1 MENIKLSKQDSEAFV
16 SALEQPTQHNERF
29 MKAAL
34 RHKETVEQLD
44 SVINDENANQQDRA
58 LCQLLK
64 FSAEDFKEGRA
75 MSSSELL
82 NKLKQ
87 QRNLK

>member
-1 MENIKLSKQDSEAFV
+1 MENIKLSKQDAEAFV
-16 SALEQPTQHNERF
+16 SALEQPIQHNERF
-29 MKAAL
+29 MKAAA
-34 RHKETVEQLD
+34 RHKETAEQLD
-44 SVINDENANQQDRA
+44 SVINDENTDPEDRA

-64 FSAEDFKEGRA
+64 FSAEDFKEGRV

-87 QRNLK
+87 QRNLE

>member
-1 MENIKLSKQDSEAFV
+1 METIKLSKQDSKAFV
-16 SALEQPTQHNERF
+16 QALEQPVQHNERF

-34 RHKETVEQLD
+34 RHKETVNQLD
-44 SVINDENANQQDRA
+44 SVIEDENADPETRA

-64 FSAEDFKEGRA
+64 FSAEDFQEGRM
-75 MSSSELL
+75 MSSAELL